1 MAVLDT
7 RPTRWFVAAGV
18 GLLVLTPPL
27 LSLSPFSTSYIL
39 TLLTQVLIFA
49 ILAMSVDFLMGFTGL
64 ASLGQAGYFGLAA
77 YTVAVLTTRHSAGF
91 WWTVVASMV
100 LCGLMGAAFGLIT
113 VHAAGTYFLMITLAM
128 GQVLWGLAY
137 RWVSMTGGD
146 NGLAGVPRPNV
157 GISLD
162 DPTRFY
168 YFTFAVFL
176 VCAVLLYTLVE
187 SPFGH
192 SLMGIRESEARM
204 RILGYNTWLHKYL
217 AFVIAGFFG
226 GVSGILWAYYNGFVS
241 PQDVSLVTN
250 MESILMVALG
260 GPGTLF
266 GSVVGSLVIVFLRN
280 FVSAYTKR
288 WLLILG
294 GMYIFTIM
302 YAPKGVLGALRD
314 WGLRRRPPH
323 PSPALAG
330 DRGGAPAE
338 TPSSR

>member
-7 RPTRWFVAAGV
+7 RPTRWFVAASV
-18 GLLVLTPPL
+18 ALLVVLPPF
-27 LSLSPFSTSYIL
+27 LSSYVL
-39 TLLTQVLIFA
+39 TLITQVLIFA
-49 ILAMSVDFLMGFTGL
+49 ILAMSVDLLLGFTGL
-64 ASLGQAGYFGLAA
+64 PSLGQAAYFGLSA
-77 YTVAVLTTRHSAGF
+77 YTVGVLTTRYSSGF
-91 WWTVVASMV
+91 WPTVALGLALCIV
-100 LCGLMGAAFGLIT
+100 LGVLFGLIT

-128 GQVLWGLAY
+128 GQVMWGLAY
-137 RWVSMTGGD
+137 RWVSMTGVD

-157 GISLD
+157 GIALE
-162 DPTRFY
+162 DPTRFF
-168 YFTFAVFL
+168 YFTLAVFL
-176 VCAVLLYTLVE
+176 GCAVLLYLLVE

-192 SLMGIRESEARM
+192 SLMGVRESEGRM

-217 AFVIAGFFG
+217 AFIIAGVFS

-241 PQDVSLVTN
+241 PQDLSLVTN

-266 GSVVGSLVIVFLRN
+266 GSAVGALVIVFLRN

-314 WGLRRRPPH
+314 WGRRR
-323 PSPALAG
+323 A
-330 DRGGAPAE
+330 RE
-338 TPSSR
+338 TVPTLPTAVR

>member
-7 RPTRWFVAAGV
+7 RGMRWFCLVAV
-18 GLLVLTPPL
+18 VLLAVLPPF
-27 LSLSPFSTSYIL
+27 LSSYVL

-49 ILAMSVDFLMGFTGL
+49 IVAMSVDLLLGFTGL
-64 ASLGQAGYFGLAA
+64 PSLGQAAYFGLSA
-77 YTVAVLTTRHSAGF
+77 YTVAVLTTKHTAGF
-91 WWTVVASMV
+91 WRTIALSIV
-100 LCGLMGAAFGLIT
+100 LAFVLAAIFGLIA
-113 VHAAGTYFLMITLAM
+113 VHAAGTYFLMITLAL

-146 NGLAGVPRPNV
+146 NGLAGVPRPTVEGV
-157 GISLD
+157 GFD
-162 DPTRFY
+162 DPTRFF
-168 YFTFAVFL
+168 YFTFAVFVGSAL
-176 VCAVLLYTLVE
+176 VLYLVVE

-192 SLMGIRESEARM
+192 SLMGIRESEGRM

-217 AFVIAGFFG
+217 AFIIAGGF
-226 GVSGILWAYYNGFVS
+226 SGISGLLWAYYNGFVS

-250 MESILMVALG
+250 MESLLMVALG

-266 GSVVGSLVIVFLRN
+266 GSTVGALVIVFLKN

-294 GMYIFTIM
+294 GMYILTIM

-314 WGLRRRPPH
+314 WGRRR
-323 PSPALAG
+323 AA
-330 DRGGAPAE
+330 
-338 TPSSR
+338 